1 MISSPLKVFLCHCV
15 KDKPRVRELGCQL
28 RALGVTTWLDEDD
41 LLPGQERR
49 EEIPK
54 AVAEADVVIVCLS
67 DHSIT
72 KQGFVQK
79 EIRFALDIA
88 DEHPPGRIFII
99 PVRLV
104 DCDVPDRLKK
114 WQWVNLFEDQ
124 ELVA

>member
-1 MISSPLKVFLCHCV
+1 MDSQNWNSFSNGPTV
-15 KDKPRVRELGCQL
+15 
-28 RALGVTTWLDEDD
+28 
-41 LLPGQERR
+41 
-49 EEIPK
+49 
-54 AVAEADVVIVCLS
+54 
-67 DHSIT
+67 T

-114 WQWVNLFEDQ
+114 WQWVSLFEDQ
-124 ELVA
+124 GLVA

>member
-1 MISSPLKVFLCHCV
+1 M
-15 KDKPRVRELGCQL
+15 DG
-28 RALGVTTWLDEDD
+28 RAVQPESV
-41 LLPGQERR
+41 PGPAR
-49 EEIPK
+49 
-54 AVAEADVVIVCLS
+54 AEADVVIVCLS

-104 DCDVPDRLKK
+104 DCDVP
-114 WQWVNLFEDQ
+114 ESPQ
-124 ELVA
+124 EMAVGEPV